1 MFWEVQ
7 QFISHQKMTHCHC
20 IQYSTN
26 HFYVVQAACS
36 TSECSTSFASKENR
50 LLNGVQVR
58 PATAQAVGFNA
69 PQQFVD
75 V

>member
-36 TSECSTSFASKENR
+36 TSECSTSFAKGESIAHR
-50 LLNGVQVR
+50 DVQVR

-69 PQQFVD
+69 PQHFVD